1 MECTVFAM
9 VCATF
14 GIAVYI
20 MAVMPT
26 KKDLRNL
33 MDDTRPREVELG
45 RMLRERIGSSC
56 ELVLSE
62 AGITAGGMR
71 LAGTVLDVDDEW
83 VLMECADKKGITQRK
98 VLRISLVEGV
108 DSQRIR

>member
-1 MECTVFAM
+1 MEYTILAMACGTFAM
-9 VCATF
+9 V
-14 GIAVYI
+14 VYI

-33 MDDTRPREVELG
+33 MDDARPRQAELG

-62 AGITAGGMR
+62 AGVTAGGIR

-83 VLMECADKKGITQRK
+83 VLMECADRKGITQRK
-98 VLRISLVEGV
+98 VLRISLVECV
-108 DSQRIR
+108 DLV